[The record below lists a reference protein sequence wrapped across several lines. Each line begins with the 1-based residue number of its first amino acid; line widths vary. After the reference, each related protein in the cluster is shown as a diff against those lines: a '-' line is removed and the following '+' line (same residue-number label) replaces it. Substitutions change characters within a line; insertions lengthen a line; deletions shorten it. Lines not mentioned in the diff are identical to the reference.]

1 MDVQFPVD
9 GSWSGAGEEQGESHQ
24 ASCDTLAR
32 DGKENHRGGRA
43 GSCNV
48 RKSRVLL
55 RNHKGVS
62 EETTTGVKE
71 MSAKGELF
79 FPVINVTDCVTNE
92 QYHFYADN
100 APSHVSAST
109 REFIRFSW
117 ASVQAALQGTPG
129 RHCHFDPADQPFFVP
144 LFRCDGT
151 LLTSVV
157 FSRFHPH
164 VKSRLACRIP
174 TVY

>member
-1 MDVQFPVD
+1 
-9 GSWSGAGEEQGESHQ
+9 
-24 ASCDTLAR
+24 
-32 DGKENHRGGRA
+32 
-43 GSCNV
+43 
-48 RKSRVLL
+48 
-55 RNHKGVS
+55 
-62 EETTTGVKE
+62 

-117 ASVQAALQGTPG
+117 ASVQAALSGGQPG

-151 LLTSVV
+151 AADECGVLSVPPSCQVAPCLQDSDCLLIA
-157 FSRFHPH
+157 FHRVGIWEELCGVSIGLICWYCLPQ
-164 VKSRLACRIP
+164 C
-174 TVY
+174 TVALHLTKKRM